1 MSTNWP
7 VPSPRDVG
15 VVLVAAGQ
23 GARAGGETPKQFR
36 EVAGVPLV
44 LRALRPFAAHP
55 AVRHVALVVPPATAV
70 RPPEWLAT
78 LRGGT
83 LGIVSGGAQRQDSVA
98 AGVSSLPV
106 ECDIVLVHDA
116 ARPFVSR
123 AVIDAVVDVARGGR
137 AALAAVPVSD
147 TVKETA
153 PSADPAGPVPVLRTV
168 PRQALWR
175 AQTPQGFPR
184 PLLERALA
192 AAAASGKSATDD
204 AQMVEWLGEEVVI
217 VPDDSGNMKVTTAF
231 DFELAELLAAR
242 DSSAPGA

>member
-1 MSTNWP
+1 M
-7 VPSPRDVG
+7 PSPRDVG

-23 GARAGGETPKQFR
+23 GIRAGGGTPKQFR
-36 EVAGVPLV
+36 ELAGVPLA

-55 AVRHVALVVPPATAV
+55 AVSHVALVVPPAMAE
-70 RPPEWLAT
+70 RPPEWLAR
-78 LRGGT
+78 LRGGA
-83 LGIVSGGAQRQDSVA
+83 LGIVPGGTDRQDSVA
-98 AGVSSLPV
+98 AGVSALPV
-106 ECDIVLVHDA
+106 ECSIVLVHDA

-123 AVIDAVVDVARGGR
+123 AVIDAVVEVARTGR

-147 TVKETA
+147 TVKEAA
-153 PSADPAGPVPVLRTV
+153 PAPDPAGPVPVLRTV

-184 PLLERALA
+184 PLLERALTA
-192 AAAASGKSATDD
+192 AAAAGRIATDD

-217 VPDDSGNMKVTTAF
+217 VPDDTGNMKVTTAL